1 MTSFD
6 LEDTDLLCELLSG
19 DAHCKLVV
27 IIRCRYWYLGQ
38 SIPSEYTLSSYL
50 DAFIAQR
57 YGANFTPIC
66 AQCSQMGTSFFWYLP
81 IFYRKTDTRSA
92 LTVSN
97 NHRKHT
103 WNLKYPCA
111 YMLGHKWVKEF
122 KVRKNAVKIY
132 PEVSHLSN
140 QSAGFRLHAAISC
153 QISARAPD
161 LEISAGVVSE
171 PYL

>member
-1 MTSFD
+1 MTWFD
-6 LEDTDLLCELLSG
+6 LEDTDLLCEFLSG

-27 IIRCRYWYLGQ
+27 IIWCHHWYLGQ
-38 SIPSEYTLSSYL
+38 FIPSEYTLSSYL

-111 YMLGHKWVKEF
+111 YMLGHKWVNLSP
-122 KVRKNAVKIY
+122 RKPGEEGHSPTPVTCYA
-132 PEVSHLSN
+132 PGR
-140 QSAGFRLHAAISC
+140 QDAGPIS
-153 QISARAPD
+153 
-161 LEISAGVVSE
+161 
-171 PYL
+171 